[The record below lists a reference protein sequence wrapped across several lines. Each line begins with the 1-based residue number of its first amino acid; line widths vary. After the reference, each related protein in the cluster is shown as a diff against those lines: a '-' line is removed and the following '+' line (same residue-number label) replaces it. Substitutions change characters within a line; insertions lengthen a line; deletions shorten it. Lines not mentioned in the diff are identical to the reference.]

1 MVIAL
6 AQINP
11 VIGDLNGN
19 VELIRSRVESAR
31 EAGAQIVLFPELTV
45 CGYPPEDLLLRSD
58 FLAACDAA
66 VEEVAEAARDIVVVY
81 GAPRNGPRDL
91 HNGLVV
97 AAEGRVKAV
106 YEKRHLPHYG
116 AFDEGRYFGCGS
128 GPVLIRLGEH
138 LVGLSLC
145 ADLWIG
151 DGPATL
157 AARAGAKLILNAS
170 ASPFHSGKAA
180 EREAMLC
187 QRARD
192 IVCPIAYA
200 NAWGGND
207 ELVFDGGSTV
217 VDHRGRAVAR
227 AAHFQDELLVVPLDL
242 AAVRQA
248 RLRDPRLR
256 AASPV
261 ASDGVVSGPPDVPH
275 APEVPLAPERAGV
288 PAARVHPVLG
298 EERELWEA
306 LRTGIADHVEKNG
319 YEHVVVGLGGG
330 IDSSVVALLACD
342 ALGPER
348 VTAVIMP
355 SGDSDRRAE
364 DGARQLVAALGCEL
378 REIPTDDLLAA
389 YEVVLVPELGDLARA
404 STDER
409 IQARLRSNLLMALA
423 NASGWLLLST
433 GNKSELA
440 CGYST
445 LYGETF
451 GGFAPLKDVP
461 RSLVVRLA
469 RWRQARA
476 SGGPIPATI
485 LAHPH
490 QGVRPDQWH
499 ADGLPPFDEV
509 DPILE
514 AYVEDDE
521 DPAALVA
528 RGYDPDVV
536 RRVVDLVERA
546 EYKRRQ
552 APPGIRIS
560 GRAFGRDRRMPIAHR
575 FGGEAPGTLRARGP
589 DPTENGAGPR
599 TRPAAGRTAPA
610 ETAAAAR

>member
-1 MVIAL
+1 MVVAL

-11 VIGDLNGN
+11 VIGDLHGN
-19 VELIRSRVESAR
+19 VEIIRLRVEAAR
-31 EAGAQIVLFPELTV
+31 EAGAQIVLFPELTI

-81 GAPRNGPRDL
+81 GAPRTGPRDL
-91 HNGLVV
+91 HNCLVV
-97 AAEGRVKAV
+97 AAERKVTTV

-128 GPVLIRLGEH
+128 GPVLIRLGDH
-138 LVGLSLC
+138 LVGLTLC

-180 EREAMLC
+180 EREAMLS

-200 NAWGGND
+200 NAWGGHD

-217 VDHRGRAVAR
+217 VDHRGKLLGR

-242 AAVRQA
+242 ASVRKA

-256 AASPV
+256 SGSSAPPEGPASLAPE
-261 ASDGVVSGPPDVPH
+261 APHAPDVPLG
-275 APEVPLAPERAGV
+275 PEGAGV
-288 PAARVHPVLG
+288 LPARVHPLLG

-306 LRTGIADHVEKNG
+306 LRLGIADHVEKNG

-342 ALGPER
+342 ALGPEH
-348 VTAVIMP
+348 VTTVIMP

-364 DGARQLVAALGCEL
+364 DGARELVGALGCEL

-389 YEVVLVPELGDLARA
+389 YEVVLVPELGDLARS

-409 IQARLRSNLLMALA
+409 IRARLRSNLLMALA
-423 NASGWLLLST
+423 NASDWLLLST

-476 SGGPIPATI
+476 SGGPIPTTI
-485 LAHPH
+485 LARPH

-499 ADGLPPFDEV
+499 ADGLPPFEEV

-521 DPAALVA
+521 DPATLAA

-536 RRVVDLVERA
+536 RWVVDLVERA

-560 GRAFGRDRRMPIAHR
+560 GRAFGRDRRMPMAHR
-575 FGGEAPGTLRARGP
+575 FGGQATAPGRAPTP
-589 DPTENGAGPR
+589 DGAGAPSGSNGASP
-599 TRPAAGRTAPA
+599 APA
-610 ETAAAAR
+610 EATAGAR